1 GTVANVPPKGGRKH
15 PEQEYLRVDTTNILF
30 ICGGAFVGLDKI
42 VQRRVG
48 RRVLGF
54 GKEAEQQQNVEL
66 DANRALAMT
75 EPEDLVR
82 FGLIPEFVGR
92 LPVLTTLE
100 PLTKDALMQIL
111 TEPKNAVTRQFAKLM
126 DMEGVK
132 LTFRKDA
139 LEAIAEK
146 AASKGTGARGL
157 RSQLEK
163 LMLEIMFRIPS
174 EKNVAECIITAETV
188 DGKDPE
194 LKYK

>member
-1 GTVANVPPKGGRKH
+1 
-15 PEQEYLRVDTTNILF
+15 
-30 ICGGAFVGLDKI
+30 
-42 VQRRVG
+42 
-48 RRVLGF
+48 
-54 GKEAEQQQNVEL
+54 
-66 DANRALAMT
+66 MT